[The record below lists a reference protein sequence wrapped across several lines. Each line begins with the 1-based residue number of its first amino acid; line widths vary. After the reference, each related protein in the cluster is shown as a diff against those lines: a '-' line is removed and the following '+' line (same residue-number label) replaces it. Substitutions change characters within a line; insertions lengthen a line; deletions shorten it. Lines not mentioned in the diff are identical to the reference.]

1 MPEPTDSLITSDSVD
16 AFVRHPR
23 TSDRNSEALHT
34 LKNQMGVILGFI
46 ELLLAESGLGTQQ
59 TQDLLEIRKA
69 AERALVVLETC
80 GGEASTE
87 T

>member
-1 MPEPTDSLITSDSVD
+1 MPEPPDSLITSESVD

-23 TSDRNSEALHT
+23 TRDRNSEALHT
-34 LKNQMGVILGFI
+34 LKNQMGVILGFV

-69 AERALVVLETC
+69 AERALVVLETI